1 MRRFRIS
8 AILSILF
15 LTMMVSLSFA
25 QPVVVGEGIRF
36 SPADAKPG
44 QMVFMDIRFRV
55 ERTES
60 PIPIDFSIV
69 EGTRTPDP
77 SHPTLSGHTY
87 ASSTRSYT
95 LTAGHTLPDRVPP
108 RTCFNVYAH
117 FPGTSLRS
125 ALLIHNAC
133 LGARLHL
140 ASSGTT
146 RRVLFVE
153 GVPAGSPPG
162 TPPGSSS
169 TIEIRG
175 IEFNPLNISS
185 GKNFIKI
192 WTTILLEGDPMF
204 LEVHLIRGMKDV
216 ASTNVSLRPGNN
228 RFEILERVFWGEDN
242 RVPSHVRYDVRGRK
256 PLPVR
261 IDREPDP
268 TPPGPLPPLQELVR
282 GLDLETKMYVLS
294 EGTGQRITLPESRK
308 VAPTPPGV
316 KPARPGL

>member
-1 MRRFRIS
+1 MRCFRIS
-8 AILSILF
+8 AILSFFF
-15 LTMMVSLSFA
+15 LTVMFSLSFA

-36 SPADAKPG
+36 SPSNPNPG

-55 ERTES
+55 EGAGS
-60 PIPIDFSIV
+60 PIPMDLSIV

-77 SHPTLSGHTY
+77 AHPTLSGGTF

-95 LTAGHTLPDRVPP
+95 ITAGHTIPDPVPL
-108 RTCFNVYAH
+108 RIFFNVYAH

-133 LGARLHL
+133 LGARLYL
-140 ASSGTT
+140 GSSGTAQ
-146 RRVLFVE
+146 RVIFVE

-175 IEFNPLNISS
+175 LDFSPLNLSP

-192 WTTILLEGDPMF
+192 WPTIRLEGAPMP

-216 ASTNVSLRPGNN
+216 ASTTVSLRPGDN
-228 RFEILERVFWGEDN
+228 RFDILERVFWGEDN
-242 RVPSHVRYDVRGRK
+242 RIPSHVYYDIKGRK
-256 PLPVR
+256 PLPIR
-261 IDREPDP
+261 IDREPDS
-268 TPPGPLPPLQELVR
+268 TPPGSPPSLQQLVR
-282 GLDLETKMYVLS
+282 DLDLETRMYVLS

-308 VAPTPPGV
+308 VAPPPPGV
-316 KPARPGL
+316 KPARPGV